1 MKKVLVLIILFM
13 RFTNVIQAQDIK
25 VAIIN
30 KQELVEQMPS
40 YLAAN
45 IEIKKIQ
52 RSYQIQLAAMKTE
65 LQKKSELY
73 EREIKT
79 VTSEISIS
87 REKKIEEA
95 LENIKKYEQ
104 SAFRK
109 LQEQEKELLKG
120 ILEKVSV
127 TIQKVAREKGY
138 NLVLDS
144 TPGAAGVIL
153 ADVYDL
159 MPDVK
164 ANIGL

>member
-1 MKKVLVLIILFM
+1 M